1 MCVYIYI
8 YIYVYIC
15 LIAFTVLNEKKTF
28 YLHRYSGTVFV
39 DQLRDLIDVW
49 STHTVKG
56 FEKVTKIFVEISA
69 FSFTIQC
76 NTHSIW
82 YLALNLYMLYIYIS
96 M

>member
-1 MCVYIYI
+1 MSDSIYRSKW
-8 YIYVYIC
+8 
-15 LIAFTVLNEKKTF
+15 KKIF